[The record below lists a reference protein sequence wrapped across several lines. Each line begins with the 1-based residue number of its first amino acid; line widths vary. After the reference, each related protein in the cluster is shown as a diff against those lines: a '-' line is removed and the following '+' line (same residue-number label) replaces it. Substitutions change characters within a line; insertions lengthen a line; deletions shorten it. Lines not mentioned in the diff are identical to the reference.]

1 MLKFYER
8 GKERVEKLEKRSEEV
23 RKLVNK
29 YRGELE
35 ETMKRRPMESA
46 GIIFIAGL
54 VLGLLIGASSRRR

>member
-1 MLKFYER
+1 MSEEK
-8 GKERVEKLEKRSEEV
+8 KASVEELEKRLEDV

-35 ETMKRRPMESA
+35 EIMKRKPMESA

-54 VLGLLIGASSRRR
+54 VLGLLIRSSSRRS